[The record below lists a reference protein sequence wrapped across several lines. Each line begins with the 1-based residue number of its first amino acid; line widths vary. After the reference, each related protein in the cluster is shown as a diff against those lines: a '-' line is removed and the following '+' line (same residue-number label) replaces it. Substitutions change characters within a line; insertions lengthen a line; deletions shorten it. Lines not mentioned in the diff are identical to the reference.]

1 MSKRYRLQGPRL
13 LPDEVMPDWCRWS
26 DGRELS
32 NDDKKKLR
40 FVRKRSQQPGESFK
54 AWFMR
59 TRGAIERY
67 EGAKAAIKPPTRWQR
82 FKAWWRG
89 RVAVGSLRRARG

>member
-1 MSKRYRLQGPRL
+1 MKRHRGPQL
-13 LPDEVMPDWCRWS
+13 MPKEQLPDWCRWS

-32 NDDKKKLR
+32 DIDRKKLR
-40 FVRKRSQQPGESFK
+40 FVRKRSQQSGEPFK

-59 TRGAIERY
+59 TRAAIERY

-82 FKAWWRG
+82 FRAWWRG
-89 RVAVGSLRRARG
+89 RVAVGRLKRA